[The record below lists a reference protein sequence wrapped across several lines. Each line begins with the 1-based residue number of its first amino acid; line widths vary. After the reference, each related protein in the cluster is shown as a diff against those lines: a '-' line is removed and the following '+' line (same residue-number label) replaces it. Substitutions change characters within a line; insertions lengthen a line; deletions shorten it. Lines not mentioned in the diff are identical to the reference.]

1 MNKLMVIILFLF
13 IIHIRQ
19 DLNSFNESNVES
31 LVEHILKL
39 SSNTVKNNE
48 DNTLTSTENKGVVTE
63 SDNSYSE
70 VCI

>member
-1 MNKLMVIILFLF
+1 MNKLMGIILFLL

-31 LVEHILKL
+31 LVEHILKS
-39 SSNTVKNNE
+39 SSNIVSNNE
-48 DNTLTSTENKGVVTE
+48 NNTITPTENNVVVTE

>member
-1 MNKLMVIILFLF
+1 MNKLMSIILFLL

>member
-1 MNKLMVIILFLF
+1 MNKLMCIILFLL

>member
-1 MNKLMVIILFLF
+1 MNKLMGIILFLL

-48 DNTLTSTENKGVVTE
+48 DNTLTSTENKGIVTE

>member
-1 MNKLMVIILFLF
+1 MNKLMGIILFLL

-19 DLNSFNESNVES
+19 DLNSFSESNVES

>member
-1 MNKLMVIILFLF
+1 MA
-13 IIHIRQ
+13 
-19 DLNSFNESNVES
+19 
-31 LVEHILKL
+31 
-39 SSNTVKNNE
+39 SNTVKNNE

>member
-1 MNKLMVIILFLF
+1 MNKLMGIILFLL

-19 DLNSFNESNVES
+19 DLNSFNDSNVES

-39 SSNTVKNNE
+39 SSNTVKNNA

>member
-1 MNKLMVIILFLF
+1 MNKLMGIILFLL

-39 SSNTVKNNE
+39 SSNTVRNNE

-70 VCI
+70 VCT

>member
-1 MNKLMVIILFLF
+1 MNKLMGIILFLL

-19 DLNSFNESNVES
+19 DLNSFNESNVDS

>member
-1 MNKLMVIILFLF
+1 MNKLMGIILFLL

-70 VCI
+70 VGI

>member
-1 MNKLMVIILFLF
+1 MNKLMGIILFLL